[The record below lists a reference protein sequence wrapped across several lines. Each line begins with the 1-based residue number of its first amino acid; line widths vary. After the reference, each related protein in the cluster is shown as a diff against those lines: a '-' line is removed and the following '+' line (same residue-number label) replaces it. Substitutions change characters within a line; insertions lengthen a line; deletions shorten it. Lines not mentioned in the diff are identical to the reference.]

1 MKIKMAKF
9 LPSIISVLDN
19 YVTVG
24 VSPEI
29 HVLSTEVIHFN
40 FTVYVIKDLS
50 NSLILSYR

>member
-29 HVLSTEVIHFN
+29 HVLSAEVHN
-40 FTVYVIKDLS
+40 FSFIVYVIEGFE
-50 NSLILSYR
+50 